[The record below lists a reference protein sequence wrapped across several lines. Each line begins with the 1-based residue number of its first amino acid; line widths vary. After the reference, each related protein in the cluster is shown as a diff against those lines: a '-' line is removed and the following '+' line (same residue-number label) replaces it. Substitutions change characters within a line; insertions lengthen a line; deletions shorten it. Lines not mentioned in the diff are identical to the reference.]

1 VGGQVLQ
8 ESDRQRNNSVTT
20 SDVCR
25 EMISKSHVTGG
36 GVMRTAWGMAAAVV
50 AVGSVLAAPAGIALA
65 DTKSA
70 EQTINELQTQGY
82 TVNIDRIGSGPM
94 SDCVVTGVRNPQQVS
109 QWVPVAGPVLGGG
122 DRNMLVQ
129 ATVSKSISVSL
140 DCTG

>member
-1 VGGQVLQ
+1 
-8 ESDRQRNNSVTT
+8 
-20 SDVCR
+20 
-25 EMISKSHVTGG
+25 
-36 GVMRTAWGMAAAVV
+36 MRATWGMAAAAV
-50 AVGSVLAAPAGIALA
+50 AVGSVLVTPAGIALA
-65 DTKSA
+65 DSKSA

-122 DRNMLVQ
+122 DRNVLVQ
-129 ATVSKSISVSL
+129 TTVSKSISVSL